1 MKSLTELY
9 KIGVGPSSSHSMG
22 PKKAAEFFN
31 KKNPNAHS
39 FRVILFGSLALT
51 GKGHL
56 TDLAIKSGLEP
67 KPVEIVWQYDT
78 FLPEHPNA
86 MRFIALDNKGQEL
99 SAWQVYSIGGG
110 DIKDD
115 DDFFVEPED
124 IYPLNSMQEILNY
137 CQENKIALWEFVEQV
152 EGEEIWSF
160 LHKIWQTMQETI
172 NRGLQKTDILPGSL
186 QLERKA
192 KRYFKVADTSPRY
205 VRRVHKLFSYA
216 LACAEE
222 NASGGI
228 VATAP
233 TCGSCGV
240 LPAVLRLTKEVYE
253 MDGEPIIRAL
263 ATAGLIG
270 NLAKANASISGA
282 EVGCQGEVGVAC
294 AMAAAAA
301 CQLEGGD
308 NAQIAYAAEMG
319 LEHHLGLTCDP
330 VDGLVQIP
338 CIERNAMAAS
348 RAIDC
353 ATYAIAAS
361 ASNRISYDD
370 ILMTMMQTGRDM
382 NSDYRETA
390 KGGLAR
396 FFKEKILRRK
406 TNK

>member
-31 KKNPNAHS
+31 KKNPDAHS
-39 FRVILFGSLALT
+39 FRVILYGSLALT

-67 KPVEIVWQYDT
+67 KPVEIIWQYDT

-86 MRFIALDNKGQEL
+86 MKFFALDNTGKEL
-99 SAWQVYSIGGG
+99 SVWQVYSIGGG

-115 DDFFVEPED
+115 NDYFVEPKD

-152 EGEEIWSF
+152 EGE
-160 LHKIWQTMQETI
+160 KIWDFLRKIWHTMQETMT
-172 NRGLQKTDILPGSL
+172 RGLQKTDILPGSL

-253 MDGEPIIRAL
+253 MDEEPIIRAL

-353 ATYAIAAS
+353 ATYAMAAI
-361 ASNRISYDD
+361 ASNKISYDD
-370 ILMTMMQTGRDM
+370 ILMTMMQTGKDM

-406 TNK
+406 NK

>member
-31 KKNPNAHS
+31 KKNPDAHS
-39 FRVILFGSLALT
+39 FRVILYGSLALT

-67 KPVEIVWQYDT
+67 KPVEIIWQYDT

-86 MRFIALDNKGQEL
+86 MKFFALDNTGKEL
-99 SAWQVYSIGGG
+99 STWQVYSIGGG

-115 DDFFVEPED
+115 NDYFVEPKD

-152 EGEEIWSF
+152 EGE
-160 LHKIWQTMQETI
+160 KIWDFLRKIWHTMQETMT
-172 NRGLQKTDILPGSL
+172 RGLQKTDILPGSL

-192 KRYFKVADTSPRY
+192 KRYYKVADTSPRY

-253 MDGEPIIRAL
+253 MDEEPIIRAL

-353 ATYAIAAS
+353 ATYAMAAI
-361 ASNRISYDD
+361 ASNKISYDD
-370 ILMTMMQTGRDM
+370 ILMTMMQTGKDM

-406 TNK
+406 NK

>member
-31 KKNPNAHS
+31 KKNPDAHS
-39 FRVILFGSLALT
+39 FRVILYGSLALT

-56 TDLAIKSGLEP
+56 TDIAIKNGLEP
-67 KPVEIVWQYDT
+67 KPVEIVWEYDT

-86 MRFIALDNKGQEL
+86 MKFVALDNTGKEL
-99 SAWQVYSIGGG
+99 STWQVYSIGGG

-115 DDFFVEPED
+115 DDFFVEPKD
-124 IYPLNSMQEILNY
+124 IYPLNSMQEILNF

-152 EGEEIWSF
+152 EGE
-160 LHKIWQTMQETI
+160 KIWDFLRKIWHTMQETMT
-172 NRGLQKTDILPGSL
+172 RGLQKTDILPGSL

-253 MDGEPIIRAL
+253 MDDEPIIRAL

-353 ATYAIAAS
+353 ATYAMAAI
-361 ASNRISYDD
+361 ASNKISYDD
-370 ILMTMMQTGRDM
+370 ILMTMMQTGKDM

-406 TNK
+406 NK

>member
-31 KKNPNAHS
+31 KKNPDAHS
-39 FRVILFGSLALT
+39 FRVILYGSLALT

-56 TDLAIKSGLEP
+56 TDIAIKNGLEP
-67 KPVEIVWQYDT
+67 KPVEIVWEYDT

-86 MRFIALDNKGQEL
+86 MKFFALDNTGKEL
-99 SAWQVYSIGGG
+99 SSWQVYSIGGG

-115 DDFFVEPED
+115 DDFFVEPKD

-152 EGEEIWSF
+152 EGE
-160 LHKIWQTMQETI
+160 KIWDFLRKIWHTMQETMT
-172 NRGLQKTDILPGSL
+172 RGLQKTDILPGSL

-240 LPAVLRLTKEVYE
+240 LPAVLKLTKEVYE
-253 MDGEPIIRAL
+253 MDDEPIIRAL

-353 ATYAIAAS
+353 ATYAMAAI
-361 ASNRISYDD
+361 ASNKISYDD
-370 ILMTMMQTGRDM
+370 ILMTMMQTGKDM

-406 TNK
+406 NK

>member
-31 KKNPNAHS
+31 KKNPDAHS
-39 FRVILFGSLALT
+39 FRVILYGSLALT

-56 TDLAIKSGLEP
+56 TDIAIKNGLEP
-67 KPVEIVWQYDT
+67 KPVEIVWEYDT

-86 MRFIALDNKGQEL
+86 MKFVALDNTGKEL
-99 SAWQVYSIGGG
+99 STWQVYSIGGG

-115 DDFFVEPED
+115 DDFFVEPKD

-152 EGEEIWSF
+152 EGE
-160 LHKIWQTMQETI
+160 KIWDFLRKIWHTMQETMT
-172 NRGLQKTDILPGSL
+172 RGLQKTDILPGSL

-253 MDGEPIIRAL
+253 MDDEPIIRAL

-353 ATYAIAAS
+353 ATYAMAAI
-361 ASNRISYDD
+361 ASNKISYDD
-370 ILMTMMQTGRDM
+370 ILMTMMQTGKDM

-406 TNK
+406 NK

>member
-9 KIGVGPSSSHSMG
+9 KVGMGPSSSHSMG

-31 KKNPNAHS
+31 KKNPKAHS
-39 FRVILFGSLALT
+39 FRVILYGSLALT

-56 TDLAIKSGLEP
+56 TDIAIKSGLEP

-86 MRFIALDNKGQEL
+86 MKFFALDNTGKEL
-99 SAWQVYSIGGG
+99 SSWQVYSIGGG

-115 DDFFVEPED
+115 NDFFTEPKD
-124 IYPLNSMQEILNY
+124 IYPLNSMGEILTY
-137 CQENKIALWEFVEQV
+137 CQENKFALWEFVEQV
-152 EGEEIWSF
+152 EGETLWPF

-172 NRGLQKTDILPGSL
+172 NRGLNKTDILPGSL

-216 LACAEE
+216 LACSEE

-253 MDGEPIIRAL
+253 MDDEPIIRAL
-263 ATAGLIG
+263 ATAGLFG

-353 ATYAIAAS
+353 ATYAMAAS
-361 ASNRISYDD
+361 ASNKISYDD

-406 TNK
+406 NK

>member
-31 KKNPNAHS
+31 KKNPDAHS
-39 FRVILFGSLALT
+39 FRVILYGSLALT

-56 TDLAIKSGLEP
+56 TDIAIKNGLES
-67 KPVEIVWQYDT
+67 KPVEIVWEYDT

-86 MRFIALDNKGQEL
+86 MKFVALDNTGKEL
-99 SAWQVYSIGGG
+99 STWQVYSIGGG

-115 DDFFVEPED
+115 DDFFVEPKD

-152 EGEEIWSF
+152 EGE
-160 LHKIWQTMQETI
+160 KIWDFLRKIWHTMQETMT
-172 NRGLQKTDILPGSL
+172 RGLQKTDILPGSL

-253 MDGEPIIRAL
+253 MDDEPIIRAL

-353 ATYAIAAS
+353 ATYAMAAI
-361 ASNRISYDD
+361 ASNKISYDD
-370 ILMTMMQTGRDM
+370 ILMTMMQTGKDM

-396 FFKEKILRRK
+396 FFKERILRRK
-406 TNK
+406 NK

>member
-22 PKKAAEFFN
+22 PKKAAEIFN
-31 KKNPNAHS
+31 KKNPDAHS
-39 FRVILFGSLALT
+39 FRVILYGSLALT

-56 TDLAIKSGLEP
+56 TDIAIKNGLEP
-67 KPVEIVWQYDT
+67 KPVEIVWEYDT

-86 MRFIALDNKGQEL
+86 MKFVALDNTGKEL
-99 SAWQVYSIGGG
+99 STWQVYSIGGG

-115 DDFFVEPED
+115 DDFFVEPKD

-152 EGEEIWSF
+152 EGE
-160 LHKIWQTMQETI
+160 KIWDFLRKIWHTMQETMT
-172 NRGLQKTDILPGSL
+172 RGLQKTDILPGSL

-253 MDGEPIIRAL
+253 MDDEPIIRAL

-353 ATYAIAAS
+353 ATYAMAAI
-361 ASNRISYDD
+361 ASNKISYDD
-370 ILMTMMQTGRDM
+370 ILMTMMQTGKDM

-406 TNK
+406 NK

>member
-31 KKNPNAHS
+31 KQNPNAHS
-39 FRVILFGSLALT
+39 FRVVLYGSLALT

-56 TDLAIKSGLEP
+56 TDIAIKNGLEP
-67 KPVEIVWQYDT
+67 KPVEIIWEYDT

-86 MRFIALDNKGQEL
+86 MKFVALDNTGKEL
-99 SAWQVYSIGGG
+99 STWQVYSIGGG

-115 DDFFVEPED
+115 NDYFVEPKD
-124 IYPLNSMQEILNY
+124 IYPLNSMSEILNY

-152 EGEEIWSF
+152 EGEQIWPF
-160 LHKIWQTMQETI
+160 LRKIWHTMQETI
-172 NRGLQKTDILPGSL
+172 NRGLNKTDILPGSL

-253 MDGEPIIRAL
+253 MDDEPIIRAL

-308 NAQIAYAAEMG
+308 NAQIAYASEMG

-370 ILMTMMQTGRDM
+370 ILMTMMQTGKDM

-406 TNK
+406 SK